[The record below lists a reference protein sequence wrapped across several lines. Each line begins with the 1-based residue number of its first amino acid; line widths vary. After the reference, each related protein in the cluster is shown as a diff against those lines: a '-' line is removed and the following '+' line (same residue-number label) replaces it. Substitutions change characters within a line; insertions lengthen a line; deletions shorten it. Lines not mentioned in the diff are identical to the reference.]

1 MASRRESGDCPV
13 ILGYDLVSSL
23 GTELEEQWRRAAG
36 GESGVAEL
44 TRFAAGGDFPVK
56 IAGQVPPF
64 DAAPYPFLRDR
75 EMAQWTSPIFR
86 HALLV
91 VHRAL
96 RRAGVELTPELAPRV
111 ATTFSSAIGGVDAV
125 LAADRRLVAGGEL
138 PKPAVNPNNC
148 INMVTGKV
156 SILCGATGPIF
167 SAISACATGNT
178 SLILGAMLLESGQ
191 ADLAICGAVDF
202 PLVEVVVAGF
212 ATMNGAYR
220 PKPGTPHDPPAA
232 CSRPFAANR
241 RGFVVAEG
249 AAALILASK
258 SFARAHG
265 LPYAVELAG
274 WGMNSD
280 AHHYVAPYAP
290 TVESCLRKTLEHAGL
305 APGDIQAINAHA
317 TSTRAGDQVEADCL
331 RAVFGGRPPAI
342 TANKSLLGHA
352 MGASSAIECIL
363 AIEGMRRG
371 VLLPTLNF
379 KPSDEIGLESL
390 ATVAM
395 ALEQEH
401 VLKNA
406 FGFGGCNACL
416 VLRRVA

>member
-1 MASRRESGDCPV
+1 MLSRGGHPV
-13 ILGYDLVSSL
+13 LLGWDLVSSL
-23 GTELEEQWRRAAG
+23 GTDLEEQWRRAAA
-36 GESGVAEL
+36 GESGVGPL
-44 TRFAAGGDFPVK
+44 TRFAPGAADRFPVK
-56 IAGQVPPF
+56 IAGQVPAF
-64 DAAPYPFLRDR
+64 DASPYPFLRER
-75 EMAQWTSPIFR
+75 EMAQWSSPIFR

-96 RRAGVELTPELAPRV
+96 ARAGIEITPELAPRV
-111 ATTFSSAIGGVDAV
+111 ATTFSSAIGGIDAV
-125 LAADRRLVAGGEL
+125 LGADRRMVATGEL

-156 SILCGATGPIF
+156 SILTGATGPIF

-178 SLILGAMLLESGQ
+178 SLILGAMLIQSGQ

-202 PLVEVVVAGF
+202 PLVEAVVAGF
-212 ATMNGAYR
+212 ATMNGAYH
-220 PKPGTPHDPPAA
+220 PKPGAPHEEPEA
-232 CSRPFAANR
+232 CSRPFAPQR

-249 AAALILASK
+249 AGALILSSQA
-258 SFARAHG
+258 FARAHG
-265 LPYAVELAG
+265 LSWQIELAG

-290 TVESCLRKTLEHAGL
+290 TVERCLRATLAHAGL
-305 APGDIQAINAHA
+305 APADIQAVNAHA
-317 TSTRAGDQVEADCL
+317 TSTRAGDQVEAECL
-331 RAVFGGRPPAI
+331 AAVFAGGQPAVS
-342 TANKSLLGHA
+342 ANKSLLGHA

-371 VLLPTLNF
+371 VVLPTRNWA
-379 KPSDEIGLESL
+379 PSPEIALSGI
-390 ATVAM
+390 AVA
-395 ALEQEH
+395 AHELEQEH

-416 VLRRVA
+416 VFRRVA